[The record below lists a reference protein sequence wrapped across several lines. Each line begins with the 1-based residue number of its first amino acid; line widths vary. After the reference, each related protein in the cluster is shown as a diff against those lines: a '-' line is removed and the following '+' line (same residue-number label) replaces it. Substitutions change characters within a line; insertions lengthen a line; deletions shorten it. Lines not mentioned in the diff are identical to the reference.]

1 MTAKKGQG
9 TIEYL
14 VIIAIVVVIAL
25 VVVGLLLQVM
35 QQGNAVP
42 ETSAKTA
49 WKSAEPW
56 GIIDW
61 TNDATN
67 GLTLV
72 LRNNSSETLSL
83 NSAQVLTGSGDDIS
97 TTDQDNV
104 AAGATILVTYIPLVT
119 NCTAA
124 SKYTIPKSGVIINY
138 DSTNISAKTQYGVAD
153 IVGTCQ

>member
-1 MTAKKGQG
+1 MAKKGQG

-56 GIIDW
+56 GITDW
-61 TNDATN
+61 TRSTN
-67 GLTLV
+67 TLTVV
-72 LRNNSSETLSL
+72 LQNNTAEVLSF
-83 NSAQVLTGSGDDIS
+83 NNIYAN
-97 TTDQDNV
+97 TTDNNAVVSSNV
-104 AAGATILVTYIPLVT
+104 SPGAKITKIFSVV
-119 NCTAA
+119 NSGSCTAG
-124 SKYTIPKSGVIINY
+124 SKYSIPKAGISIDYNT
-138 DSTNISAKTQYGVAD
+138 TNIANKKQYGAAD
-153 IVGTCQ
+153 IVGTC